1 MELLDI
7 RRQNPWWEAKERVNE
22 DPKIRDYISAKV
34 KWMPRL
40 KKYIF
45 LDKNVVY
52 SIRGPRQVGKTT
64 LIKIIIKELLEK
76 NNSFNVMYFA
86 CDLLRDNIVLND
98 LLNTYYSWVRP
109 QNSERIFIFLDEIS
123 SVKDW
128 QKSIKL
134 FIDTNGNAGLTIALT
149 GSHTLDIKSSAE
161 RLPGRVGEK
170 EHIPTHKILLP
181 MKFAEYVEMRNPE
194 LYKQVQEFKLD
205 VAEERTQQFL
215 ELITG
220 KIPKSAQNLIRL
232 LPELDTLLDEY
243 LITGGIMVAVN
254 EYAEHKRINSQI
266 YDMYIRQLIGDT
278 ARINREEK
286 TAKLILA
293 AMLKRIGSAYSWN
306 SIKKDAGI
314 PTQPTVDQYAGIL
327 QTMFVLN
334 IYYKIEM
341 NGVIKRASDKKVYVL
356 NSFIFHALNSWLIN
370 PAQDPYQSSIEFL
383 SKPENKSML
392 IESVIG
398 DHLSRAAHNI
408 RPADTFDPSD
418 FIFYLRT
425 NKGYEVDFVFKAQG
439 LFAGIEV
446 KYQNNLNPED
456 FRGLNRM
463 GKGCMVSKKE
473 FVQKEKFAVI
483 PVSLFLL
490 YI

>member
-7 RRQNPWWEAKERVNE
+7 RKQNPWWETKERINE
-22 DPKIRDYISAKV
+22 DPKIKDYNSAKV

-45 LDKNVVY
+45 MDKNVVY

-76 NNSFNVMYFA
+76 NTPLNIMYFA
-86 CDLLRDNIVLND
+86 CDLLRDNLALNE
-98 LLNTYYSWVRP
+98 LLNTYYGWIRP
-109 QNSERIFIFLDEIS
+109 QNNERIFIFLDEIS

-134 FIDTNGNAGLTIALT
+134 FIDTKGNNDLTMILT

-194 LYKQVQEFKLD
+194 LYKQVKEFKLD
-205 VAEERTQQFL
+205 IAKERAEQFQ
-215 ELITG
+215 EIITG
-220 KIPKSAQNLIRL
+220 KVPKSAQNLIRL
-232 LPELDTLLDEY
+232 LPELDGLLDEY
-243 LITGGIMVAVN
+243 LLTGGIMVAVN

-266 YDMYIRQLIGDT
+266 YDMYIRQLIGDM

-286 TAKLILA
+286 TAKQILA
-293 AMLKRIGSAYSWN
+293 AMLKRIGSVYSWN

-341 NGVIKRASDKKVYVL
+341 DGRIKRASDKQVYVL
-356 NSFIFHALNSWLIN
+356 NPFIFHALNGWLIN
-370 PAQDPYQSSIEFL
+370 PAQDTYQSSIEFL
-383 SKPENKSML
+383 SKPEQKSIL
-392 IESVIG
+392 IESVVG
-398 DHLSRAAHNI
+398 DHLNRAAYNI
-408 RPADTFDPSD
+408 RPADTFDPSA
-418 FIFYLRT
+418 FIFYLKT
-425 NKGYEVDFVFKAQG
+425 NKGQEVAFAFRSQAI
-439 LFAGIEV
+439 FAGIEV
-446 KYQNNLNPED
+446 KYQNDLNSED
-456 FRGLNRM
+456 FRGLNKI
-463 GKGCMVSKKE
+463 GKGCLVSKKD
-473 FVQKEKFAVI
+473 FAQKERFAVI